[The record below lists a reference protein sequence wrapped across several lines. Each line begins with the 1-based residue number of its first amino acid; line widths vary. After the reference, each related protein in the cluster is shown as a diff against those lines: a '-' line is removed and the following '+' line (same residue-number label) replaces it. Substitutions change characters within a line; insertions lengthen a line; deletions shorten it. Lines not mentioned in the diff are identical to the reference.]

1 MQLLLTLLPFVLV
14 AASAGVTMV
23 LFVSV
28 KRELRQ
34 HDRAGRAV
42 ADVLESQAARIRQ
55 LEREITQFGAPVPT
69 VTSSINLTK
78 RVQALR
84 RMREGERPE
93 QIASALNLPLA
104 EVKLLEKVNRIV
116 SAD

>member
-1 MQLLLTLLPFVLV
+1 M
-14 AASAGVTMV
+14 M
-23 LFVSV
+23 LFLSV
-28 KRELRQ
+28 KRELRER
-34 HDRAGRAV
+34 DRIARAL
-42 ADVLESQAARIRQ
+42 ADALESQAARIRQ
-55 LEREITQFGAPVPT
+55 LEREVTQFGAPVPA

-84 RMREGERPE
+84 RMREGEGPE
-93 QIASALNLPLA
+93 QIASALNLPVA

>member
-1 MQLLLTLLPFVLV
+1 MV
-14 AASAGVTMV
+14 AACAALTIA

-28 KRELRQ
+28 KRELRE
-34 HDRAGRAV
+34 HDRAGRAL

-84 RMREGERPE
+84 RMREGEGPE

>member
-1 MQLLLTLLPFVLV
+1 MQLLLALLPFALI
-14 AASAGVTMV
+14 AACAALMLV
-23 LFVSV
+23 LFVSM
-28 KRELRQ
+28 KRELRER
-34 HDRAGRAV
+34 DRAVRAL

-84 RMREGERPE
+84 RMRDGEGPE
-93 QIASALNLPLA
+93 QIASALNLPFA

-116 SAD
+116 SEG